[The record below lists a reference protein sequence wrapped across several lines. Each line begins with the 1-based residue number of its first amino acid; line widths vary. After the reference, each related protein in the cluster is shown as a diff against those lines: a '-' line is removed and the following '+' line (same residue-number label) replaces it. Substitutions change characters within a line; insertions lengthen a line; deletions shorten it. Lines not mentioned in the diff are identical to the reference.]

1 MRLVPQNRQ
10 LIELLARAS
19 HNLVEISDLL
29 VELFEGFPASLP
41 IAEQI
46 REREAV
52 GDELTHQLVRLLD
65 SSFVVP
71 YDREDLHALSG
82 RLDDVCDH
90 IDEAASQMVVYGVRH
105 VPETAVDA
113 VDDRARR
120 MPRARRGRR
129 AHGRPDRGERAAG
142 RGAHARE
149 RRRHGAARGDRRAV
163 RRQHRCA
170 RGDPL
175 EGHPRAARERDRRA
189 ASRPP
194 TCSRARSS
202 RAGDV
207 SVLLVLVV
215 ATALV
220 FDFTNGFHDTAN
232 AVATSVSTRALS
244 PRTAVALAAVMNFV
258 GALVTTSVARTIGED
273 LVARRRGDQPAP
285 ARRAGRRDRVE
296 PHHLVGRPARRPPR
310 TR

>member
-29 VELFEGFPASLP
+29 VSLFEGFPASLP

-105 VPETAVDA
+105 VPEAAVTQSTIVRDA
-113 VDDRARR
+113 CRR
-120 MPRARRGRR
+120 TRRGRR

-149 RRRHGAARGDRRAV
+149 HWATRC
-163 RRQHRCA
+163 CA
-170 RGDPL
+170 RRS
-175 EGHPRAARERDRRA
+175 PR
-189 ASRPP
+189 
-194 TCSRARSS
+194 CSRATPTRSW
-202 RAGDV
+202 
-207 SVLLVLVV
+207 
-215 ATALV
+215 
-220 FDFTNGFHDTAN
+220 
-232 AVATSVSTRALS
+232 
-244 PRTAVALAAVMNFV
+244 
-258 GALVTTSVARTIGED
+258 
-273 LVARRRGDQPAP
+273 
-285 ARRAGRRDRVE
+285 
-296 PHHLVGRPARRPPR
+296 
-310 TR
+310 